1 MFRPVTFCSEDTM
14 IISRGSTV
22 AITYTLTLDNGETVE
37 SSTEGEPLTYTHGEE
52 QLVIGLEQALEGKKA
67 GDSFKVSI
75 QPEDGYGVVTEE
87 ALIEVSLEH
96 MPEEARQP
104 GLMLTAVGPQSQ
116 ELQGMVATVGDTTA
130 TIDFNHPLA
139 GRVLH
144 FEGTILRVE

>member
-1 MFRPVTFCSEDTM
+1 M